1 VPAGVVDGAGV
12 VAGAWGVE
20 DWGVEDWAFAAATER
35 EIRAARLRLVR
46 ERIRGLLRAAFLLS
60 WTQLDVLVT

>member
-1 VPAGVVDGAGV
+1 VLAGAGV
-12 VAGAWGVE
+12 VAGVWDVE
-20 DWGVEDWAFAAATER
+20 GGDADWAFAAAT

-46 ERIRGLLRAAFLLS
+46 ERIRSLLRAAFLLG